1 MTHFGLLA
9 LYWMAVIIVLM
20 VAAAS
25 TSVLSGGTLPT
36 EANYFFGPAF
46 LVSPLVARV
55 AYKYS
60 EPRAARKA
68 LHGAM
73 AATGADHG
81 VILRPSLRQML
92 GVAKLWEHSAH
103 ARALQKDFVN
113 APTLASARLVAVR
126 TANGLELRM
135 GFSGEQLLLDLPD
148 GRFRL
153 GNPPGIGR
161 LELLHPNGDPAAEF
175 PIMRIRKGLLKPA
188 TIAEAMEVLDPR
200 GAAPHREESLND

>member
-1 MTHFGLLA
+1 MDS
-9 LYWMAVIIVLM
+9 
-20 VAAAS
+20 AARS
-25 TSVLSGGTLPT
+25 SVL
-36 EANYFFGPAF
+36 
-46 LVSPLVARV
+46 
-55 AYKYS
+55 
-60 EPRAARKA
+60 
-68 LHGAM
+68 
-73 AATGADHG
+73 
-81 VILRPSLRQML
+81 
-92 GVAKLWEHSAH
+92 
-103 ARALQKDFVN
+103 
-113 APTLASARLVAVR
+113 
-126 TANGLELRM
+126 M